1 VDIVR
6 TTGSFV
12 SLELNFGGDV
22 SNSTYFIT
30 TGIGTPYMSTS
41 EAEYVYGPDFKTGS
55 INIPLSSKIN
65 VEFSPEGYIFV
76 FVLLKG
82 WLGGTP
88 KARYESLAREKVKNY
103 IGLTTDVIILND
115 AVKDSN

>member
-1 VDIVR
+1 MDVIITEKQKEKFKSTIKTIV
-6 TTGSFV
+6 
-12 SLELNFGGDV
+12 E
-22 SNSTYFIT
+22 
-30 TGIGTPYMSTS
+30 
-41 EAEYVYGPDFKTGS
+41 S

-115 AVKDSN
+115 SVKDSN

>member
-1 VDIVR
+1 MDVIITEKQKEKFKSTIKTIV
-6 TTGSFV
+6 
-12 SLELNFGGDV
+12 E
-22 SNSTYFIT
+22 
-30 TGIGTPYMSTS
+30 
-41 EAEYVYGPDFKTGS
+41 S